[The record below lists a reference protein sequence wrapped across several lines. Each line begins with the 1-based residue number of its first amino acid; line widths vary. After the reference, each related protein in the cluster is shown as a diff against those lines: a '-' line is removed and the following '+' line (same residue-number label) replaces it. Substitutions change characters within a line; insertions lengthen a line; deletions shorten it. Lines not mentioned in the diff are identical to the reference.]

1 MVVVETDALCNGGNV
16 NSTVDSAL
24 GTTVEDFQS
33 LLTIHFPSLATS
45 EQELCIMY

>member
-1 MVVVETDALCNGGNV
+1 MVVVETDALCSGGNV
-16 NSTVDSAL
+16 ISTVDSPLA
-24 GTTVEDFQS
+24 TTVEDYQS